1 MSSGDGTPPGI
12 ANPARTGEDDAAPW
26 EGAWTR
32 PKVNRQVLA
41 RKRVPYFERPKHPH
55 DWRWWVGGCGR
66 TLIATGLLM
75 FAFVGYQLWGT
86 GIQTA
91 QAQNSL
97 QDQFHDL
104 LAGTTT
110 TVTTPVNTDPSATD
124 PSASSPSSTVPT
136 AVDRNESNGAVLG
149 KLTIPKIGLTDYY
162 FVEGVGLSDLKK
174 GPGHFKETPMPGQL
188 GNAAIAG
195 HRTTYGHPF
204 YHLNDLEPGDLI
216 TVVTVDGTFVY
227 QVTDQVIVSPSDYAK
242 VIPTRN
248 PEIATLTLAT
258 CHPAYTAR
266 KRLVVTATLVAE
278 DSDPVKRP
286 PAKSGP
292 TTTEAL
298 PGEGDTIPGDSVPD
312 TGSTVTGPTVTGST
326 VTGPSIAGTTP
337 PATEVSVGGE
347 DAVIDDSFSQGWF
360 SDTAA
365 IPHAIGWGL
374 VLALVALGAY
384 FVGRRF
390 KRLYVCFLIGFV
402 PFFVVLYFFFENVNR
417 LLPPGL

>member
-1 MSSGDGTPPGI
+1 MAKPAPTGDRDTAP
-12 ANPARTGEDDAAPW
+12 RETG
-26 EGAWTR
+26 WTR
-32 PKVNRQVLA
+32 PQVNRQVLA
-41 RKRVPYFERPKHPH
+41 RRRVPYFERPKHPH
-55 DWRWWVGGCGR
+55 DWRWWVGGFGR
-66 TLIATGLLM
+66 VLIATGLLM

-91 QAQNSL
+91 QAQDSL
-97 QDQFHDL
+97 QDQFHEL
-104 LAGTTT
+104 LAGTSTT
-110 TVTTPVNTDPSATD
+110 TVTTPVDTDPAATD
-124 PSASSPSSTVPT
+124 PGASSTTSTVPT
-136 AVDRNESNGAVLG
+136 AVDRHEANGAVLG
-149 KLTIPKIGLTDYY
+149 KLTIPKMGLTDYY
-162 FVEGVGLSDLKK
+162 FVQGVGLSDLKK

-204 YHLNDLEPGDLI
+204 YRLNDLEAGDLI

-227 QVTDQVIVSPSDYAK
+227 KVTDKVIVSPADYGK

-248 PEIATLTLAT
+248 PDIATLTLAT

-266 KRLVVTATLVAE
+266 KRLVVTAVLVPE
-278 DSDPVKRP
+278 QSDPVMRP
-286 PAKSGP
+286 PAETGP
-292 TTTEAL
+292 ATSEAL

-312 TGSTVTGPTVTGST
+312 TTGSTVTGST
-326 VTGPSIAGTTP
+326 VTGSTVTGTTVTGTTVAG
-337 PATEVSVGGE
+337 ATTATTVVAVGG
-347 DAVIDDSFSQGWF
+347 DNAAIDDSFSQGWF
-360 SDTAA
+360 SDSAG

-374 VLALVALGAY
+374 VLASVTLGAY

-390 KRLYVCFLIGFV
+390 KRLYVCFLVGFV